1 MRITQRAQRI
11 EPFYVMEMAKAA
23 QRIAAE
29 VKHTDQPMALSWGM
43 KMSRLALNA
52 ARRSS

>member
-23 QRIAAE
+23 QRIANE
-29 VKHTDQPMALSWGM
+29 VKHTEHH
-43 KMSRLALNA
+43 RLPIERKAEA
-52 ARRSS
+52 

>member
-29 VKHTDQPMALSWGM
+29 VKHSDPVGAVGYVE
-43 KMSRLALNA
+43 N
-52 ARRSS
+52 